1 MKVIYRNL
9 ILLVSLS
16 IAIVVMACA
25 SDDAADGIEQNP
37 DAEEVVPGTNHK
49 ILVAYFTMPERDGV
63 DASTGASR
71 LVMNDTL
78 YGHMEY
84 VAGIIADE
92 TGADRFQI
100 KTVKTYPASH
110 QPLIEEAQEEQNNNA
125 RPALSTQIENFDDY
139 DVIFIGYP
147 IWWSNMPQA
156 MYTFFDTYDFKGKT
170 IIPFTVHGGSGWAGT
185 TSTIACMEP
194 EATMIRG
201 YSISRNN
208 VAGAREGVINWVRGL
223 NLTTNT
229 ENE

>member
-1 MKVIYRNL
+1 MKATYKKWILFFSLCMTVAVI
-9 ILLVSLS
+9 
-16 IAIVVMACA
+16 ACA
-25 SDDAADGIEQNP
+25 NDDATDGIEQNP
-37 DAEEVVPGTNHK
+37 DSEEVVPGKTHK
-49 ILVAYFTMPERDGV
+49 VLVAYFTMPERDGV

-71 LVMNDTL
+71 LVMNGTL

-110 QPLIEEAQEEQNNNA
+110 QPLIEEAKEEQNNDA
-125 RPALSTQIENFDDY
+125 RPELSTQIENFDDY

-147 IWWSNMPQA
+147 IWWSDMPQA

-185 TSTIACMEP
+185 TSTIARMEP
-194 EATMIRG
+194 EATMIQG

-208 VAGAREGVINWVRGL
+208 VAAAREGVISWVKGL
-223 NLTTNT
+223 NLNIKT
-229 ENE
+229 E

>member
-1 MKVIYRNL
+1 MKAIYKKWILFFSLCMTVAVI
-9 ILLVSLS
+9 
-16 IAIVVMACA
+16 ACA
-25 SDDAADGIEQNP
+25 NDDATDGIEQNP
-37 DAEEVVPGTNHK
+37 DSEEVVPGKNHK
-49 ILVAYFTMPERDGV
+49 VLVAYFTMPERDGV

-71 LVMNDTL
+71 LVMNGTL

-110 QPLIEEAQEEQNNNA
+110 QPLIEEAKEEQNNDS
-125 RPALSTQIENFDDY
+125 RPALSTQIEDFDDY

-147 IWWSNMPQA
+147 IWWSDMPQA

-185 TSTIACMEP
+185 TSTIASMEP

-208 VAGAREGVINWVRGL
+208 VAEAREGVISWVRGL

-229 ENE
+229 GTE

>member
-1 MKVIYRNL
+1 MKAIYKKWILFFSLCMTVAVI
-9 ILLVSLS
+9 
-16 IAIVVMACA
+16 ACA
-25 SDDAADGIEQNP
+25 NDDATDGIEQNP
-37 DAEEVVPGTNHK
+37 DSEEVVPGKKHK
-49 ILVAYFTMPERDGV
+49 VLVAYFTMPERDGV

-71 LVMNDTL
+71 LVQNDTL

-110 QPLIEEAQEEQNNNA
+110 HPLIEEAKEEQNNDA
-125 RPALSTQIENFDDY
+125 RPALSTQIEDFDDY

-147 IWWSNMPQA
+147 IWWSDMPQA

-185 TSTIACMEP
+185 TSTIARMEP
-194 EATMIRG
+194 EATMIQG

-208 VAGAREGVINWVRGL
+208 VAAAREGVISWVRGL

-229 ENE
+229 ETE

>member
-1 MKVIYRNL
+1 MRAIYKKW
-9 ILLVSLS
+9 ILFVSLCMTV
-16 IAIVVMACA
+16 IVIACA
-25 SDDAADGIEQNP
+25 NDDAADGIEQNP
-37 DAEEVVPGTNHK
+37 DIEEVVPGTNHK
-49 ILVAYFTMPERDGV
+49 ILVTYFTMPERDDV
-63 DASTGASR
+63 DTSTGASR
-71 LVMNDTL
+71 LVMNGTL

-84 VAGIIADE
+84 VDGIIADE

-110 QPLIEEAQEEQNNNA
+110 QPLIEEAQDEQNNNA

-156 MYTFFDTYDFKGKT
+156 MYTFFDTYDFKEKT

-185 TSTIACMEP
+185 ISTIARMEP
-194 EATMIRG
+194 EATLIQG

-208 VAGAREGVINWVRGL
+208 VAEAREGVINWVKGL

-229 ENE
+229 ETE